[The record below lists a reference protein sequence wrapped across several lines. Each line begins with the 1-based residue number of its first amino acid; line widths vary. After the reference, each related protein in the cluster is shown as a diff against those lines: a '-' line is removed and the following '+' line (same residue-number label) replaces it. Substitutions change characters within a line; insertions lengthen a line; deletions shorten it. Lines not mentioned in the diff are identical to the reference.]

1 MSESKDFDLRIQLLD
16 CNRIH
21 CECVNTLGEC
31 EYAFQ
36 FLQDERLMFQTD
48 YQKKPSYTYIPME
61 PGSYCAKTFV
71 RNKDME
77 EMSAQSDTV
86 IYEGLYPHYEEEEQ
100 LRKNG
105 LHWGRNIKN
114 VLMEMWTNRERMFR
128 ISVYDY
134 RILNKDAYLGT
145 LWNFLNPFIQIA
157 TFWFVF
163 GFGIRAGRPVDGFPY
178 LVWML
183 CGMIPWFF
191 ASACITH
198 GASSIRQKGIS
209 VLKMRYP
216 VTTIPLESVL
226 VEAYSH
232 LIMIGILL
240 IILVLMGYMPSLHWL
255 NLLYY
260 FVFAVV
266 FFTALAMVTSVLS
279 MIALDFQKL
288 LNSMIRLLFYLTPIL
303 WSIDNMPKNIGKIL
317 SLNPI
322 YYYVRGF
329 RESLLYQVPFYA
341 RPKEIAF
348 FWGITLVLLICG
360 CNLIAKYRDQF
371 IDLQ

>member
-1 MSESKDFDLRIQLLD
+1 MSEPKELVLQIQLLD
-16 CNRIH
+16 RNRIY
-21 CECVNTLGEC
+21 CECINTLKEC

-36 FLQDERLMFQTD
+36 VLQDERIVFRSD
-48 YQKKPSYTYIPME
+48 YQEKPSYTYLPMA
-61 PGSYCAKTFV
+61 PGSYCVNVFA
-71 RNKDME
+71 RNENME
-77 EMSAQSDTV
+77 ETSARSATV
-86 IYEGLYPHYEEEEQ
+86 IYEGLCPNCEEEEQ
-100 LRKNG
+100 QKKNG
-105 LHWGRNIKN
+105 LCWVRNIKN
-114 VLMEMWTNRERMFR
+114 VLMETWTNRERMFR
-128 ISVYDY
+128 ISVYNY
-134 RILNKDAYLGT
+134 RILNKDAYLGS

-163 GFGIRAGRPVDGFPY
+163 GFGIRAGKPVDGFPY

-216 VTTIPLESVL
+216 VATIPLESVL
-226 VEAYSH
+226 VESYSH
-232 LIMIGILL
+232 LIMVGILL

-260 FVFAVV
+260 FAFAVV

-288 LNSMIRLLFYLTPIL
+288 LNSLIRLLFYLTPIL
-303 WSIDNMPKNIGKIL
+303 WSIDNMPEKIGKIL

-341 RPKEIAF
+341 RPKEMAF